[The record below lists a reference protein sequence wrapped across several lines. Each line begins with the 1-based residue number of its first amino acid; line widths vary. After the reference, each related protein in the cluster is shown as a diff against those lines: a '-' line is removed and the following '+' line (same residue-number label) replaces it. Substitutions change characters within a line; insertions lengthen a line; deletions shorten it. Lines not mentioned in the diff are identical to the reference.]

1 MNKNV
6 GIIGFLELL
15 RKVKSC
21 FRRRNKS
28 IPFIENIDHFQSG
41 SPKRKRAL
49 ISLRPAAW
57 LTALREFPGIKLFN
71 VSGLTYI
78 MVKVL
83 NENGYAVDI
92 VDYLLDDFK
101 PVKPYD
107 IFIGHGGRVASLIDT
122 LEKNNTVILQYVS
135 QAYWK
140 EFLRQSTER
149 YERVCAQKGVPLISS
164 HIRAHSEQERKG
176 EEHLAERAK
185 YFFTGNCPRMIKGYG
200 KYANKIRIVGWASYL
215 EKDLIVK
222 DRDFDAGRKGF
233 IYVAGTG
240 GNIQKG
246 LDLLLETFARTP
258 DLHLYI
264 YCWVENEVRTLY
276 RKELSLP
283 NIHYIY
289 HYRFGLLRRYL
300 RILLKR
306 INFTITAP
314 IDTGIGTAFLGS
326 FGIGLIPVG
335 YADIPCTP
343 ADSHLANSWQVESL
357 VSNVREASQ
366 MPVEWCQ
373 QASALSMQNFQDN
386 WSPQAFEKRFSEF
399 IRYVETSS
407 VKL

>member
-1 MNKNV
+1 MNRNL

-15 RKVKSC
+15 RKVKRR
-21 FRRRNKS
+21 FRRQNKS
-28 IPFIENIDHFQSG
+28 IPFIENIDHFQSS

-49 ISLRPAAW
+49 ISLPPAAW
-57 LTALREFPGIKLFN
+57 LTALREFPGIRLFN

-83 NENGYAVDI
+83 NENGYTVDL
-92 VDYLLDDFK
+92 VDNFLDDFK
-101 PVKPYD
+101 PVKQYD
-107 IFIGHGGRVASLIDT
+107 LFIGHGGRVASLIDI
-122 LEKNNTVILQYVS
+122 LAKNNTVILQYVS

-149 YERVCAQKGVPLISS
+149 YARVCAQKGVPLITS

-176 EEHLAERAK
+176 EEHLAEHAK
-185 YFFTGNCPRMIKGYG
+185 YFFTGNSPRMIKGYG
-200 KYANKIRIVGWASYL
+200 KYADKIRIVGWASYL
-215 EKDLIVK
+215 ENDLIVK

-264 YCWVENEVRTLY
+264 YCWVEDEVRKLY

-283 NIHYIY
+283 NIHFIY
-289 HYRFGLLRRYL
+289 HYRFGLLRRHL
-300 RILLKR
+300 RTFLKR

-326 FGIGLIPVG
+326 IGIGLIPVG
-335 YADIPCTP
+335 YADMPCTP
-343 ADSHLANSWQVESL
+343 ANSHLANSWQVESL
-357 VSNVREASQ
+357 VANVKEASQ
-366 MPVEWCQ
+366 MAVEWCQ
-373 QASALSMQNFQDN
+373 QASRLSTHNFREN

-399 IRYVETSS
+399 ICNAANEDR
-407 VKL
+407 